1 MINSGHFLW
10 KNFDYGIWLQSS
22 GNRQEVIDNVLIENG
37 MGVWT
42 FTFSP
47 PSLSHERVLNEAYM
61 QGGKRLTKHFL
72 SQSIIM
78 LDAKVYLNLIL
89 PNPLKVFCV
98 S

>member
-61 QGGKRLTKHFL
+61 QGGKRLTKQFFEPEHNYVGCK
-72 SQSIIM
+72 SI
-78 LDAKVYLNLIL
+78 
-89 PNPLKVFCV
+89 P
-98 S
+98 